1 MSVYEIIKYFYNKI
15 ITKRKKSASWFK
27 SMGKKSQW
35 TSYNK
40 STSRHLVDAWSVG
53 MGKGMQSL
61 IIELVCT

>member
-1 MSVYEIIKYFYNKI
+1 MLLTVIYLLTGRGLQAGLKVWE
-15 ITKRKKSASWFK
+15 
-27 SMGKKSQW
+27 KSQW